1 MLNSVRGNPHTL
13 KLKKTM
19 FEKRAGYTPTQ
30 LINTPTEKG
39 ESIEEMLRR
48 LTANKEPIPQNVPPI
63 YTPKADGVIPDYDIR
78 ADRYDVAMEAR
89 DKFAASKIA
98 EGAAKGDGG
107 QGTKVETE
115 NNGGG
120 SEKAE

>member
-1 MLNSVRGNPHTL
+1 MFNKCGRETARTQSF
-13 KLKKTM
+13 KIM
-19 FEKRAGYTPTQ
+19 FENRAKYTPTQ
-30 LINTPTEKG
+30 IVVTPTEKG

-78 ADRYDVAMEAR
+78 ADRFDVAMEAR

-98 EGAAKGDGG
+98 ESAAKGDTG
-107 QGTKVETE
+107 QSEQ

-120 SEKAE
+120 ENAE